1 MTAIFLGIRRTSYRS
16 DGGGRAET
24 QVHRAARGS
33 LEDGGGDA
41 DPVAG
46 GSVCIA
52 NIGPRERR
60 RRLFGGVI
68 GLGIGFAAAAALIV
82 AGISPWWRLALVIPF
97 AMGTIGVFQA
107 REKT

>member
-1 MTAIFLGIRRTSYRS
+1 MTASSLGFHRTPSRS
-16 DGGGRAET
+16 DSGGRAET
-24 QVHRAARGS
+24 QALRAVTGS
-33 LEDGGGDA
+33 FGDGGDA
-41 DPVAG
+41 DPVAD

-52 NIGPRERR
+52 NIGPGERR
-60 RRLFGGVI
+60 RRLLGGVV